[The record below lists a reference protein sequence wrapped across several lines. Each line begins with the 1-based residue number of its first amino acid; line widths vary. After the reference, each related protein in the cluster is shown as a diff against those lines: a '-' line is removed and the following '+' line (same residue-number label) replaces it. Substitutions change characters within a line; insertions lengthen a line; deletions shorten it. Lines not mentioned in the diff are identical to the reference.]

1 MANAVEAGWHGHDY
15 QARFFWI
22 HASALRD
29 PEKAYVVEVAYEADG
44 PKAFDD
50 VVVRYDPPR
59 VSMNAYRV
67 AVDYHQIKYHVTQG
81 GSFGY
86 EDLIDPEFIGA
97 TTFSVLERLKQAKAT
112 APAHSAF
119 TLVTV
124 DALKNDDPL
133 GKILSTKDF
142 SLRMDRLFDGTS
154 DRSAMGKVRK
164 LWREHLK
171 LPGDEELKAVLEG
184 LHITSSQRSLEQ
196 LRHEVN
202 LHFRLVGLV
211 ACNNTVEFRFDAAA
225 RALKSSG
232 RNTFTRADFEAL
244 CREEGWVRSAQDDNY
259 LNVAVRSFGDGPGN
273 RLDAKP
279 ENTLS
284 LQHLFDERHAHSQ
297 QDWVAVV
304 QPKVVEF
311 LKGVRQRTAEVRLFL
326 DAHASIAFLA
336 GSVLGLKSAVK
347 VELIQKGRTGV
358 AAWRADDRA
367 SGSSARITI
376 ERIGSGEEAA
386 LVVSL
391 ARPALRDA
399 RQYIEQM
406 LPAVGV
412 LVHLE
417 PQGAA
422 GPSSVAG
429 GEHAAAL
436 ADQASDTLAGLG
448 LKRGL
453 PLHVFAAAPN
463 GFMFFMGQH
472 RDALGPVILYEY
484 DFEVT
489 AHGSYTPA
497 YTIR

>member
-1 MANAVEAGWHGHDY
+1 MANSVEAGWHGHDY

-29 PEKAYVVEVAYEADG
+29 PEKTYVVEVSYEADG

-59 VSMNAYRV
+59 VSMSAKRV
-67 AVDYHQIKYHVTQG
+67 AVDYHQIKYHVTKA

-86 EDLIDPEFIGA
+86 KDLIDPAFIGA
-97 TTFSVLERLKQAKAT
+97 TSHSVLQRLQQAKAT
-112 APAHSAF
+112 APAQSAF

-124 DALKNDDPL
+124 DAVKADDPL
-133 GKILSTKDF
+133 GQILSNKDF
-142 SLRMDRLFDGTS
+142 SLRKDKLFDETT

-171 LPGDEELKAVLEG
+171 LSSDQDLEAVLEG
-184 LHITSSQRSLEQ
+184 FHITTSHRSLQ
-196 LRHEVN
+196 DLRHEVN

-211 ACNNTVEFRFDAAA
+211 SCHDTVEFRFDATA

-232 RNTFTRADFEAL
+232 RNSFTRADFETL
-244 CREEGWVRSAQDDNY
+244 CREEGWIRSAHDDKH
-259 LNVAVRSFGDGPGN
+259 LNVAIRSFGDGPGN
-273 RLDAKP
+273 RLDATP

-284 LQHLFDERHAHSQ
+284 LQHLFDERHARSQ
-297 QDWVAVV
+297 QDWAAVV

-311 LKGVRQRTAEVRLFL
+311 LKGVRQRAAEVRLFL

-336 GSVLGLKSAVK
+336 GTVLGLKSAVK
-347 VELIQKGRTGV
+347 VELVQKGRAGV
-358 AAWRADDRA
+358 TVWRADDGA
-367 SGSSARITI
+367 TGSSARITV
-376 ERIGSGEEAA
+376 ERIGSGDEAA

-391 ARPALRDA
+391 SRPALSDVRHF
-399 RQYIEQM
+399 IEQT
-406 LPAVGV
+406 LTNVGT

-417 PQGAA
+417 PDGTA
-422 GPSSVAG
+422 GPRSVAG

-436 ADQASDTLAGLG
+436 ADQASATLAGLG
-448 LKRGL
+448 LKRGQ

-472 RDALGPVILYEY
+472 RDALGPVILYEF
-484 DFEVT
+484 DFEGST
-489 AHGSYTPA
+489 HGSYTPA

>member
-29 PEKAYVVEVAYEADG
+29 PEKAYVVEVSYEADG

-50 VVVRYDPPR
+50 VIVRYDPPR
-59 VSMNAYRV
+59 VSMSAHRV

-86 EDLIDPEFIGA
+86 EDLVDPAFIGA
-97 TTFSVLERLKQAKAT
+97 TSFSVLQRLKQAKTT
-112 APAHSAF
+112 APVHSAF

-142 SLRMDRLFDGTS
+142 SLRRDKLFDGTT

-171 LPGDEELKAVLEG
+171 LSSDDELASILDG
-184 LHITSSQRSLEQ
+184 FHITASQRSLEQ

-211 ACNNTVEFRFDAAA
+211 ACNDTVEFRFDAAA

-232 RNTFTRADFEAL
+232 RNIFTRADFEAL
-244 CREEGWVRSAQDDNY
+244 CREEGWIRSAHDDKY
-259 LNVAVRSFGDGPGN
+259 LNVAIRSFGDGPGN
-273 RLDAKP
+273 RLDATP
-279 ENTLS
+279 QNTLS
-284 LQHLFDERHAHSQ
+284 LQHLFDERHARSQ
-297 QDWVAVV
+297 QDWAAVV

-311 LKGVRQRTAEVRLFL
+311 LKGARQRAAEVRLFL

-336 GSVLGLKSAVK
+336 GSVLGLKCGVK

-358 AAWRADDRA
+358 MAWRADDGA
-367 SGSSARITI
+367 SGSPARVTI

-399 RQYIEQM
+399 RQYIERT
-406 LPAVGV
+406 LPSVGV

-422 GPSSVAG
+422 GPCSVAG
-429 GEHAAAL
+429 GEHAAEL
-436 ADQASDTLAGLG
+436 ADQASATLASLG
-448 LKRGL
+448 LERGL

-472 RDALGPVILYEY
+472 RDALGPVILYEF
-484 DFEVT
+484 DFEAT
-489 AHGSYTPA
+489 THGSYTPA